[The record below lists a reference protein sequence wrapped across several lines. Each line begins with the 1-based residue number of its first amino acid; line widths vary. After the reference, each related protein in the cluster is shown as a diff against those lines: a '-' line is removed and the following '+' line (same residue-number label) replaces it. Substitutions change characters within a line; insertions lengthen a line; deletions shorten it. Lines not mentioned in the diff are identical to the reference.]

1 MRFLELKIPP
11 PLVALL
17 ICVAMWFAA
26 RLGPMLEVPL
36 AVRIAALVVLALAGG
51 ALAWSGDVAF
61 KRAKTTINPLKPQ
74 NATALVTSGV
84 YRYTRNPMYV
94 GLALV
99 VLGWTAFLGSAVA
112 LLGLVVFVA
121 YITRFQ
127 IMPEERALSAKF
139 GADYSGYTSRV
150 RRWLCLTKPDL
161 LLEPERRVHLDPIG
175 RRRRVGSAD
184 GAGPQ
189 EGSRRPGNT

>member
-17 ICVAMWFAA
+17 IGVAMWFAA
-26 RLGPMLEVPL
+26 RLGPGLALPL

-51 ALAWSGDVAF
+51 AIALAGDMAF

-74 NATALVTSGV
+74 NATALVTTGV

-99 VLGWTAFLGSAVA
+99 VLGWAAFLGSAVA
-112 LLGLVVFVA
+112 LLGIVVFVA

-127 IMPEERALSAKF
+127 IVPEERVLSAKF
-139 GADYSGYTSRV
+139 GADYSAYTSRV
-150 RRWLCLTKPDL
+150 RRWL
-161 LLEPERRVHLDPIG
+161 
-175 RRRRVGSAD
+175 
-184 GAGPQ
+184 
-189 EGSRRPGNT
+189 